1 MEEHPSRLK
10 SKIIYACL
18 ILVIWVLMLFFPIW
32 KFEYIPYSLLNDKE
46 YSVLH
51 DFIFMQRYSFHL
63 NLIALSGPVF
73 ILSAVINPKKLITGW
88 FGIFLLVI
96 LIGGLAFYYSERIE
110 LMWGWY
116 FYVIGIVSVHSFVV
130 PKLFPGIY
138 DRKTPEISAIK
149 TKNVPYEN
157 HQNDSIL
164 EEFEP
169 TTAFEFYNDIN
180 EKLMEL
186 IIVEEKDPRDIK
198 NEYLLNRLRSYPQ
211 FLELNIEKSTAEEK
225 EKFIKNLAEKILS
238 EQYTALIEMNSRRN
252 NSAQTYSSGFSNSN
266 KSKIYRGKSTSSIH
280 QIATFSDGKIYK
292 GKTTSSIHQ
301 VGSINGNK
309 IYSGKS
315 QSSIHQV
322 GTIKEGKIYQGKT
335 TSSIHQIATINEG
348 KIYQGKT
355 TSSIHQIAT
364 VDGGDASAAAAAAFI
379 LLL

>member
-1 MEEHPSRLK
+1 
-10 SKIIYACL
+10 
-18 ILVIWVLMLFFPIW
+18 
-32 KFEYIPYSLLNDKE
+32 
-46 YSVLH
+46 
-51 DFIFMQRYSFHL
+51 
-63 NLIALSGPVF
+63 
-73 ILSAVINPKKLITGW
+73 
-88 FGIFLLVI
+88 
-96 LIGGLAFYYSERIE
+96 
-110 LMWGWY
+110 
-116 FYVIGIVSVHSFVV
+116 
-130 PKLFPGIY
+130 
-138 DRKTPEISAIK
+138 
-149 TKNVPYEN
+149 
-157 HQNDSIL
+157 
-164 EEFEP
+164 
-169 TTAFEFYNDIN
+169 
-180 EKLMEL
+180 MEL
-186 IIVEEKDPRDIK
+186 IIVEEKDPTDIK